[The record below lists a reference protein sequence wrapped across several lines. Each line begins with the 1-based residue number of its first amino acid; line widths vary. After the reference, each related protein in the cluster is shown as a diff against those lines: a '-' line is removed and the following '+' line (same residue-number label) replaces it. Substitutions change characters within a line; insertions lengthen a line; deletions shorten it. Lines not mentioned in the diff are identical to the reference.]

1 MAKYNS
7 ALESLYCE
15 ELAGIS
21 LEYKFITPPGLPTR
35 LVLIA
40 RGPNTFAV
48 KEHLKALGFQWE
60 GDSRRWLYEFEKGL
74 KSTFKNDTPDSDV
87 QEELRW

>member
-1 MAKYNS
+1 MARYNPNLE
-7 ALESLYCE
+7 ALYNE

-21 LEYKFITPPGLPTR
+21 FEYKFITPGDLPER